1 MSTETKQTAQTA
13 LELYGN
19 HNKFLEAGSKVITN
33 VGYKFPKDY
42 DAMGSVNA
50 LYMQMK
56 KVNAFSGKYTAASI
70 DKAMKTMLENSWNP
84 SKGQCYLIPYG
95 NEITIQA
102 SYFGN
107 QRTVYDVNPL
117 VVRDSIHALPIYS
130 CDEFEDKV
138 YPDGRVEV
146 IKHERPKNFKDRIGA
161 ELIGAYAVIRVRDG
175 RKIVIDTEIMDINSI
190 KRSWAMSRSG
200 GNTHEKFGEEMA
212 KKTVINRLCKRYM
225 RASTEETRLGNNFA
239 ETEVDYVDDGDYS
252 DSINE
257 ETIIDVVET
266 TENETAKV
274 DNDEVETVSFENF
287 ANNMDKYEAVEDTF
301 NEENETIL
309 VKKKR

>member
-1 MSTETKQTAQTA
+1 MSTEKQTA
-13 LELYGN
+13 LELYSN
-19 HNKFLEAGSKVITN
+19 QKRFMQAGATVISD

-42 DAMGSVNA
+42 DAEGAISS
-50 LYMQMK
+50 LYMEMK
-56 KVNAFSGKYTAASI
+56 KINAFNGKYTATSI
-70 DKAMKTMLENSWNP
+70 DKAMKTMLANSWNP
-84 SKGQCYLIPYG
+84 SKGQCYLVPYG
-95 NEITIQA
+95 NEITVQA

-107 QRTVYDVNPL
+107 QRTVYDANPN

-161 ELIGAYAVIRVRDG
+161 ELIGAYAVIRIRDG

-200 GNTHEKFGEEMA
+200 GATHEKFGEEMA

-225 RASTEETRLGNNFA
+225 RATTEETRLYDTTSA
-239 ETEVDYVDDGDYS
+239 PAEVDYVDESDYS
-252 DSINE
+252 DTINN
-257 ETIIDVVET
+257 ETVVDVVE
-266 TENETAKV
+266 
-274 DNDEVETVSFENF
+274 DEHEI
-287 ANNMDKYEAVEDTF
+287 KEAVENTPFEITVEEYSDNMNDYEIVENSY
-301 NEENETIL
+301 NEESGTVL
-309 VKKKR
+309 VKKKTV